1 MHFLN
6 ISLYFYLTNY
16 KAYFT
21 IYESRSK
28 SWTPRTSGS
37 DCLDEKT
44 FPVPARFMWHLKC
57 LYCIVSWSRLVG
69 IQINW
74 LIDQLLSLWKLTLW
88 SLNDLILKLNRPNV
102 GLAGFMTYPKNYY
115 YYLPQFYS
123 FPSYESYGQNC
134 QRIRKWPHW
143 RRMRKIEMM
152 KRILTRSFKR
162 FWTQNTHFFTECL
175 NPWWKVSKNAPKYA
189 QIVRASIILVI
200 VYGIWDLKEL
210 FMHQD
215 EFRPETIGWWIV
227 MLIDILI
234 DSMRGFF
241 IASVYCFR

>member
-1 MHFLN
+1 
-6 ISLYFYLTNY
+6 
-16 KAYFT
+16 
-21 IYESRSK
+21 
-28 SWTPRTSGS
+28 
-37 DCLDEKT
+37 
-44 FPVPARFMWHLKC
+44 MWHLKC

-162 FWTQNTHFFTECL
+162 FWTGTHNFSQNVWIRGEKSRKMPRNMLKLFGRQLFWSL
-175 NPWWKVSKNAPKYA
+175 YMVS
-189 QIVRASIILVI
+189 
-200 VYGIWDLKEL
+200 GIWKSFLCIRMNFDQKQLDGGL
-210 FMHQD
+210 WCLSIF
-215 EFRPETIGWWIV
+215 
-227 MLIDILI
+227 
-234 DSMRGFF
+234 
-241 IASVYCFR
+241 

>member
-1 MHFLN
+1 MSPRPRLGLQGLSGTTVDQDFRIRLPRWKNFPSSRPFHVTFEMSILH
-6 ISLYFYLTNY
+6 SLMVATCRYTN
-16 KAYFT
+16 
-21 IYESRSK
+21 
-28 SWTPRTSGS
+28 
-37 DCLDEKT
+37 
-44 FPVPARFMWHLKC
+44 
-57 LYCIVSWSRLVG
+57 
-69 IQINW
+69 
-74 LIDQLLSLWKLTLW
+74 KLTYWSTVIFLKLTFW

>member
-1 MHFLN
+1 MSPGPRLGLQGLSGTTVDQDFRIRLPRWKNFSSSRPFHVTFEMSILH
-6 ISLYFYLTNY
+6 SLMVATCRYTN
-16 KAYFT
+16 
-21 IYESRSK
+21 
-28 SWTPRTSGS
+28 
-37 DCLDEKT
+37 
-44 FPVPARFMWHLKC
+44 
-57 LYCIVSWSRLVG
+57 
-69 IQINW
+69 
-74 LIDQLLSLWKLTLW
+74 KLTYWSTVIFLKLTFW
-88 SLNDLILKLNRPNV
+88 SLNDLIFKLNRPNV

>member
-1 MHFLN
+1 MSPRPRLGLQGLSGTTVDQDFRIRLPRWKNFPSSRPFHVTFEMSILH
-6 ISLYFYLTNY
+6 SLMVATCRYTN
-16 KAYFT
+16 
-21 IYESRSK
+21 
-28 SWTPRTSGS
+28 
-37 DCLDEKT
+37 
-44 FPVPARFMWHLKC
+44 
-57 LYCIVSWSRLVG
+57 
-69 IQINW
+69 
-74 LIDQLLSLWKLTLW
+74 KLTYWSTVIFLKLTFW

-162 FWTQNTHFFTECL
+162 FWTQTHFFTECL